1 MKKFCLTV
9 LQKGCLSALIVG
21 GNLSIHGNS
30 LAVTNSEELAAM
42 SQSTIAE
49 VRITGNS
56 TIQQDALE
64 HNLVLNG
71 IVAGNNLNPQ
81 RLEKLRQHIINHYRY
96 FRRYE
101 AQVETRLTQRDDG
114 QVAVELFID
123 ESLASRG
130 LPEGYNDDP
139 YADHVYTEKHRRAY
153 ETGSLDD
160 DDEDLPDATIS
171 LGLGYGSKGV
181 NYQASVIKRRLFDTD
196 ASLRLSALRDR
207 YETNVDLGLSK
218 PNFLQPGLRL
228 DANVFY
234 DSYDNHR
241 SRSAAPYKR
250 KTYGAQF
257 LLNKPLDR
265 DGSIFGGLRYTHNKL
280 SKIQPEYSRALY
292 LKSIKVDRWDFS
304 ANDIDLILGWKFNNF
319 NHRYFPTKGVGL
331 KLEGNIS
338 LPGSDNRYYKVK
350 VDAQGY
356 YPLDGK
362 EDWIIAPR
370 ASFGYAKG
378 MDSREVPFYQNF
390 TAGGQDTL
398 RGFAYGTV
406 GPRALYSNSPQTR
419 VSTLAADYQQMTNR
433 VVGGNALAAASV
445 ELVVPNFYLKE
456 KYRSQFR
463 TSLFVDAAT
472 VWDTQKKDLHALV
485 SRNGR
490 SRDIRVSA
498 GIAVQW
504 QFPMGVLSVSYAVPV
519 KKYPG
524 DRLEQFQLSLRSSF

>member
-9 LQKGCLSALIVG
+9 LQKGCLSALLVG
-21 GNLSIHGNS
+21 CGLTIYGSS
-30 LAVTNSEELAAM
+30 LAATNNDDVATIH
-42 SQSTIAE
+42 QGTIAE

-71 IVAGNNLNPQ
+71 IEVGKNLDPQ
-81 RLEKLRQHIINHYRY
+81 RLEKLRQHVVNHYRY

-114 QVAVELFID
+114 QVAVELYID

-130 LPEGYNDDP
+130 LTKGYNDDP
-139 YADHVYTEKHRRAY
+139 YADDVYTEKERRAY
-153 ETGSLDD
+153 DTGTIDD
-160 DDEDLPDATIS
+160 SDEDLPDATVS
-171 LGLGYGSKGV
+171 LGIGYGSKGT

-196 ASLRLSALRDR
+196 ASMRLSALHDR
-207 YETNVDLGLSK
+207 YETNIDLSFSK
-218 PNFLQPGLRL
+218 PNFLQPSLRL
-228 DANVFY
+228 DANIFY
-234 DSYDNHR
+234 DSYDNYR
-241 SRSAAPYKR
+241 SRTAAPYKR

-265 DGSIFGGLRYTHNKL
+265 DSSIFGGLRYTHNKL
-280 SKIQPEYSRALY
+280 SKIHPDYSRALY
-292 LKSIKVDRWDFS
+292 LKSIGEERWDFS
-304 ANDIDLILGWKFNNF
+304 ADDIDLILGWKFNNF

-350 VDAQGY
+350 LDAQGY
-356 YPLDGK
+356 YPLSAT
-362 EDWIIAPR
+362 ENWVIAPK

-390 TAGGQDTL
+390 TAGGQETL
-398 RGFAYGTV
+398 RGFAYGSV
-406 GPRALYSNSPQTR
+406 GPRALYSSTPQTR
-419 VSTLAADYQQMTNR
+419 VSTLPAAYQQLTNR
-433 VVGGNALAAASV
+433 VVGGNALASASV
-445 ELVVPNFYLKE
+445 ELVIPNFYLKE

-472 VWDTQKKDLHALV
+472 VWDTQKDKLHSLV

-490 SRDIRVSA
+490 SGDIRVSA

-504 QFPMGVLSVSYAVPV
+504 QFPMGVLSVSYALPV

-524 DRLEQFQLSLRSSF
+524 DRLEQFQLSLRGSF